1 MRRAGWELQVLD
13 LTVSQCRDLVLSF
26 LTCQN
31 EPFQMPLCPVNP
43 GGSVLRLSKLFRGLC
58 LLALSVTAEKPSL
71 QRIYK

>member
-26 LTCQN
+26 PTCQN
-31 EPFQMPLCPVNP
+31 EPFQMSPLP